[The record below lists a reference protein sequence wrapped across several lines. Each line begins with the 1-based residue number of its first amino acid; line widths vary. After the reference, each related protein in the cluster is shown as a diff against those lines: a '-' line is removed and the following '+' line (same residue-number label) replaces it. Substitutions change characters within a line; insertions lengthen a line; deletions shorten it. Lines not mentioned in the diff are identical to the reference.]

1 MKTKF
6 LSIALMVFGFLFATA
21 GTPLNNFNGTW
32 KNVNAR
38 TRGITKVIIS
48 GNGASPY
55 LQIFGSCS
63 PKDCDW
69 GRKKSTAYSNSVNGN
84 VRSNSEYLS
93 ADFSQGF
100 ANRKVLVK
108 MSGSTMV
115 VTTFTT
121 FKNGDRR
128 SNYATTE
135 KFKKAPRIKLPSPTI
150 TTCAKEDL
158 LSLNPKGSLKVKK
171 NSKGTYSVVQGS
183 RYLFSAPNVKEANQ
197 IIKIVRRYG
206 FNSSGFVGRP
216 DPSFTYQLCNKR
228 ASNVKPLKSED
239 IIAFDPSKVKV
250 SFVRNRWKIVEGNH
264 YIFDFGKS
272 KKEAEEALC
281 IIKKYKFNGVGYVG
295 RPNASF
301 QYMVK
306 R

>member
-6 LSIALMVFGFLFATA
+6 LAVAFIVLGFLFAAA

-32 KNVNAR
+32 KNVKTN
-38 TRGITKVIIS
+38 TRGITKLIITGS
-48 GNGASPY
+48 GNAPY
-55 LQIFGSCS
+55 VQVFGSCS
-63 PKDCDW
+63 PKDCNW
-69 GRKKSTAYSNSVNGN
+69 GKKRSTAYSNSISGN
-84 VRSNSEYLS
+84 VRGNTEYLS
-93 ADFSQGF
+93 VNYPVSH
-100 ANRKVLVK
+100 ANKTVMVK
-108 MSGSTMV
+108 MVGTTLE
-115 VTTFTT
+115 VTTLTS
-121 FKNGDRR
+121 FKDGSKR
-128 SNYATTE
+128 SNFVSTE
-135 KFKKAPRIKLPSPTI
+135 RFKKSRVKLPRPAI

-171 NSKGTYSVVQGS
+171 NAKGTYSVVQGS

-216 DPSFTYQLCNKR
+216 NPSFTYQLCNKR
-228 ASNVKPLKSED
+228 ASNVKPARGED
-239 IIAFDPSKVKV
+239 IIAFNPSKIKV

>member
-6 LSIALMVFGFLFATA
+6 LSIVLMVFGFLFATA

-32 KNVNAR
+32 KNVNTR

-48 GNGASPY
+48 GNGSNP
-55 LQIFGSCS
+55 LVQVFGSCS

-69 GRKKSTAYSNSVNGN
+69 GKKKSIAYTNSASGN
-84 VRSNSEYLS
+84 VRGNTEYLS
-93 ADFSQGF
+93 VNYPVSF
-100 ANRKVLVK
+100 ANKTVMVK
-108 MSGSTMV
+108 MNGNTLE
-115 VTTFTT
+115 VTTLTR
-121 FKNGDRR
+121 FKDGSRR
-128 SNYATTE
+128 TNFVSTE
-135 KFKKAPRIKLPSPTI
+135 KFKKAPRIVKPRPI

-183 RYLFSAPNVKEANQ
+183 RYLFSAPNVAEANK

-216 DPSFTYQLCNKR
+216 NPDFTYQLCNGR

-239 IIAFDPSKVKV
+239 IIAFNPSKIKV
-250 SFVRNRWKIVEGNH
+250 SFVKGRWKIVEGSH
-264 YIFDFGKS
+264 WIFDFGKS
-272 KKEAEEALC
+272 KSEAEQALC

-295 RPNASF
+295 RPKASF